1 MLTCCLTAVL
11 EQVQVGLALKD
22 EVVPFAVKYYT
33 GEANKQDDD
42 DDDDDAG
49 EWEDVDDDDDGS
61 AEDDDDAE

>member
-1 MLTCCLTAVL
+1 MTCCLTAVL

-42 DDDDDAG
+42 DDDDAG

>member
-1 MLTCCLTAVL
+1 LTCCLTAVL

-42 DDDDDAG
+42 DDDDAG

>member
-1 MLTCCLTAVL
+1 MTCCLTAVL

>member
-11 EQVQVGLALKD
+11 EQVQVGLALMD

>member
-33 GEANKQDDD
+33 GEANKQDED

>member
-1 MLTCCLTAVL
+1 MLTCGLSAVL

-33 GEANKQDDD
+33 GEANQQDDD
-42 DDDDDAG
+42 DDDDNAG